1 MFVEVEAVKQR
12 DFGFGRIWVSI
23 LVLFLLCMI
32 WGKSRHCSEQS
43 SSNNAEVSLWKLNN
57 SFRQASLTSVD
68 CG

>member
-32 WGKSRHCSEQS
+32 WGKSRHCSEP
-43 SSNNAEVSLWKLNN
+43 ECPEGIFLNIP
-57 SFRQASLTSVD
+57 ASTSD
-68 CG
+68 WGI